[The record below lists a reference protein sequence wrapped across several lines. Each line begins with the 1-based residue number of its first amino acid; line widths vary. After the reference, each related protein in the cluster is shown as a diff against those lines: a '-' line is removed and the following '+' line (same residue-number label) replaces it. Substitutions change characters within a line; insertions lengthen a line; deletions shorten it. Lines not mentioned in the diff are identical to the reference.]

1 MTWLPSLAFGSKIS
15 PAQNV
20 VATTLVCS
28 GYARAT
34 PSAVWVL
41 VGPPLA
47 DPVPA
52 EAVGP
57 LLADPVP
64 VEAVGPLLADPVP
77 AGALVHATTVV
88 RMPPAITIANIVAA
102 NRLITRPPKVAS
114 PG

>member
-1 MTWLPSLAFGSKIS
+1 
-15 PAQNV
+15 
-20 VATTLVCS
+20 
-28 GYARAT
+28 
-34 PSAVWVL
+34 VL
-41 VGPPLA
+41 VGPLLA
-47 DPVPA
+47 DPVPV

-114 PG
+114 PGSSTPVGALVVGRLRQ

>member
-20 VATTLVCS
+20 VATTLVCG

-41 VGPPLA
+41 
-47 DPVPA
+47 
-52 EAVGP
+52 VGP